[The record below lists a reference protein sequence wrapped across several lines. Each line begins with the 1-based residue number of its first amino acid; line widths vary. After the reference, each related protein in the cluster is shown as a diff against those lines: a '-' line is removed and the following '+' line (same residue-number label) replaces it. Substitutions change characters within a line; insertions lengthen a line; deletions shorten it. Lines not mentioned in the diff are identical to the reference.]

1 LLQET
6 KMSEYQGNGVES
18 SFIPTAASAL
28 PSYPMIVLCLSV
40 SEGRQTEAGPGC
52 KLSTCMFL
60 LSLALLCC
68 VCLLSFYLLAVNKL
82 VSFLSSYLD
91 WISAW
96 E

>member
-40 SEGRQTEAGPGC
+40 SEGRQTEAAPA
-52 KLSTCMFL
+52 CMFL

-82 VSFLSSYLD
+82 VSFFELLSGLD
-91 WISAW
+91 
-96 E
+96 